1 MPIQFL
7 YLTIFVVCFHS
18 RFGQTLHFLQVICK
32 ANAKGK
38 KKTKQNK
45 VTATITFENTYVF
58 IDTLSSLSL
67 TDHIVHI

>member
-1 MPIQFL
+1 MAIQFL

-32 ANAKGK
+32 ANAKQK
-38 KKTKQNK
+38 KKTKR
-45 VTATITFENTYVF
+45 VPATIIFENTYVF